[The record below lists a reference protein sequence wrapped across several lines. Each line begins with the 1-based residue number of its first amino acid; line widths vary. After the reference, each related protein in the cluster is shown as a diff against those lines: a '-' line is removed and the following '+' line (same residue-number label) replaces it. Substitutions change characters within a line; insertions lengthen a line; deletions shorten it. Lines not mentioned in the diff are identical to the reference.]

1 MEIKKTDPYSGKE
14 HIHKKVDFLSL
25 VLDQIFLICKAD
37 KHFSVK
43 KRIDE
48 VELEIEVLKKKVSK
62 QDSLLNQAEKIST
75 EINEKQ
81 SSLESKNFKIRV
93 DLLEA
98 LGSEL

>member
-1 MEIKKTDPYSGKE
+1 MEIKKTDSYSGKE
-14 HIHKKVDFLSL
+14 HIHERTDFLSS

-48 VELEIEVLKKKVSK
+48 VGLEIEVLKKKVSK
-62 QDSLLNQAEKIST
+62 QGSLLNQAEKISA
-75 EINEKQ
+75 EVNEKL
-81 SSLESKNFKIRV
+81 SSLESKNFKVRV
-93 DLLEA
+93 ELIEA